1 MIKRQRLALAISSAL
16 SLLVGT
22 GCSAVSTIKTRA
34 VDNENTEVVVHH
46 ISYKYS
52 SSNFQKNSSPLR
64 FRKAAIRHAKEQRL
78 DSKINTQKL
87 QLRKATTLK
96 VAKAQQLDNEI
107 NALALKLGLG
117 IHSNV
122 GFKPKNRVITRPQ
135 VKHAV
140 YQKKRVVR
148 KVVARRKQATINR
161 STSPINTTA
170 FEREV
175 NRLYSSSVDNRSSPS
190 NIKRSNLWS
199 RIKTG
204 YRLESGAQNFIVQR
218 VLKEYE
224 RSPERLNH
232 MFSRSSKYLYFI
244 FDELKRRNMPTEL
257 VFLPMV
263 ESAYVNHSSS
273 HSGAAGIWKLSSKK
287 GQILGLKQ
295 AANYDARL
303 DVFAATRA
311 TLTYLQKLNKEFKG
325 DWYLTLA
332 AYNIGADKI
341 HKERAKNRRLGSR
354 TDYWSLDLPLETR
367 ELIPRLLAYKEVL
380 KRPQSYGLHL
390 PYVANKIALVQA
402 PVNKILDLRRVA
414 RTANIKP
421 SVLISLNSALK
432 DGITKPKFSR
442 QIIIPRKYAVNLR
455 ESIKR
460 SSEEKVTIARYTPLK
475 QKKSKS
481 YRVKQKAQ
489 IVKKQIIK
497 YHVNSGDNL
506 YKIALKH
513 GTTVAKL
520 MRLNGM
526 KSSRLKTGINLI
538 VAIKKSPR
546 SYS

>member
-16 SLLVGT
+16 PLLVGT

-78 DSKINTQKL
+78 DSKINIQKL
-87 QLRKATTLK
+87 QLRKAATLK

-122 GFKPKNRVITRPQ
+122 GFKPKKRVITRPQ

-175 NRLYSSSVDNRSSPS
+175 NRLYSASVDNRSSSS

-204 YRLESGAQNFIVQR
+204 YRLESGVQNFIVQR

-224 RSPERLNH
+224 RSPERLNQ

-273 HSGAAGIWKLSSKK
+273 HSDAAGIWKLSSKK

-380 KRPQSYGLHL
+380 ERPQSYGLRL
-390 PYVANKIALVQA
+390 PSVENKITLVQA

-526 KSSRLKTGINLI
+526 KNSRLKIGTNLI
-538 VAIKKSPR
+538 VAIKQSPR